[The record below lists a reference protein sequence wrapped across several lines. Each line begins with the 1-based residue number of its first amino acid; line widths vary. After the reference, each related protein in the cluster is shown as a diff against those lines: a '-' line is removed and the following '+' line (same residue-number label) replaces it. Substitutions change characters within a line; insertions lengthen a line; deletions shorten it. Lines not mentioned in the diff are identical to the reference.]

1 MRPVATVESLLK
13 LRHPGG
19 DGQGLDD
26 WVRGNSEVLGR
37 LLRELEDGERR
48 GRKEVEDVERAV
60 DALERE
66 TWNREDAVEDMGS
79 AKS

>member
-13 LRHPGG
+13 LRN
-19 DGQGLDD
+19 GQGQDLDD
-26 WVRGNSEVLGR
+26 WVRGNSEVLSR

-48 GRKEVEDVERAV
+48 GRTEVEDVERAV